1 MYYERKHK
9 DQDTPEA
16 VEARAQIAQIK
27 KARQWGQPYVSSNSV
42 YSDSPTNSCAKLA
55 WYAFTLCII
64 VLLTNGW

>member
-42 YSDSPTNSCAKLA
+42 YSDSQLIPVPSSHGMRSRYVLSCS
-55 WYAFTLCII
+55 
-64 VLLTNGW
+64 